1 MVLARR
7 ILKMAG
13 YSLLLALGSCS
24 PIQANVATPRP
35 VPVATSYVA
44 PLNTPIPTPTA
55 PRTVVPTPQPEEKT
69 APASIITVE
78 PAASMTETAT
88 TTP

>member
-1 MVLARR
+1 MVMARLS
-7 ILKMAG
+7 LKIGG
-13 YSLLLALGSCS
+13 YISFLALASCS
-24 PIQANVATPRP
+24 PIQANVATPAP

-44 PLNTPIPTPTA
+44 PLNTPIPTPTT

-69 APASIITVE
+69 SPASIITVE

-88 TTP
+88 AQP